1 MYIIQRILSHPGWR
15 FNNVFEHV
23 AEHALNDVEYV
34 PDEKFDSLKQCFRIF
49 IEVSS
54 KDWKYLSNFC
64 KYVNLSVKLGTEVIL
79 HNIAFT
85 YHIMI
90 VIYCVNLVNL
100 SRRNLCELNHKLY
113 LLFSFFILVE
123 CYTFLNWYKKMNMT
137 YLVVI
142 FCTVNKQRART
153 DGFHSLWFVTGIL
166 ILLADGGIDGID
178 IFIYI
183 H

>member
-1 MYIIQRILSHPGWR
+1 MYVIQRILSHLAS
-15 FNNVFEHV
+15 H
-23 AEHALNDVEYV
+23 DVGYV
-34 PDEKFDSLKQCFRIF
+34 PYEKFDSLKQCFRIF
-49 IEVSS
+49 IDVSS